1 MTDEKPH
8 RQDDGASEE
17 AAPKSIPHWRMILH
31 QGITTPAIENHDY
44 KGKGTEEDPF
54 VVEWID
60 DDPRNPFNWP
70 KAYKWMIVFSMAFA
84 TLAVSLCSSMFSGGI
99 TGLIADFGTGEEV
112 ATLGL
117 SLFVLGFALGMDTP
131 KNFC

>member
-1 MTDEKPH
+1 MADEK
-8 RQDDGASEE
+8 RDREGDGESYST
-17 AAPKSIPHWRMILH
+17 PKPIPHWRMIIY
-31 QGITTPAIENHDY
+31 QGVTTPAIENYDY
-44 KGKGTEEDPF
+44 KGSGTEEDPY

-70 KAYKWMIVFSMAFA
+70 KSYKWMIVFAMAFA

-99 TGLIADFGTGEEV
+99 PGLIADFGTGDEV

-117 SLFVLGFALGMDTP
+117 SLFVLGFALGM
-131 KNFC
+131 